1 MEQVNRRPNT
11 QCDLCQTA
19 IYRRPSTMLINKGKF
34 CSRRCRNKAHP
45 APKGPNPSKGH
56 KMEKN
61 PAWKGGVT
69 YKRPK
74 GNYSGVK
81 YVRCPMEF
89 LPMARKDGYIMEH
102 RLVIAKRIGRM
113 LTRAE
118 VVNHKD
124 HNPSN
129 NHPSN
134 LELYPTNGDHKRGEV
149 GRFVSGVAN
158 LYQPPTLG
166 TWHG

>member
-11 QCDLCQTA
+11 ECDLCATP
-19 IYRRPSTMLINKGKF
+19 IYRRPSTLKLNAGKY
-34 CSRRCRNKAHP
+34 CSRSCRNKVYP
-45 APKGPNPSKGH
+45 APSGPNPRKGM

-74 GNYSGVK
+74 GNYTGVK
-81 YVRCPMEF
+81 YVRAPEWAK
-89 LPMARKDGYIMEH
+89 PMARKDGYIMEH
-102 RLVIAKRIGRM
+102 RLVMAQMCGFL
-113 LTRAE
+113 LTRTE

-124 HNPSN
+124 HNPAN

-149 GRFVSGVAN
+149 GRFVPGVAN
-158 LYQPPTLG
+158 RFSRRAAPTLPG
-166 TWHG
+166 

>member
-1 MEQVNRRPNT
+1 MKGATAPNRKKPDMR
-11 QCDLCQTA
+11 
-19 IYRRPSTMLINKGKF
+19 I
-34 CSRRCRNKAHP
+34 
-45 APKGPNPSKGH
+45 
-56 KMEKN
+56 EKN

-74 GNYSGVK
+74 GNYTGVK
-81 YVRCPMEF
+81 YVRCPPEF
-89 LPMARKDGYIMEH
+89 LTMARKDGYIMEH
-102 RLVIAKRIGRM
+102 RLVMAKMCGFI
-113 LTRAE
+113 LTRME
-118 VVNHKD
+118 VVNHID

-149 GRFVSGVAN
+149 GRFVQGVAN
-158 LYQPPTLG
+158 RFSPRSLP